1 MLHVHWHRSSPKPG
15 FQGTSSWW
23 PSTTRLPTTRL
34 PTTRLTASLS
44 DNSEEEP
51 LELPTWNWSGSD
63 VFTPLDDR
71 HDRPPLALPA
81 LPGQRR
87 QVVLVRHGQS
97 TWNARSRIQGSSN
110 FSVLTEEGLKQAESS
125 AKVLEDWCFETMYVS
140 PLTRAL
146 QTANIVW
153 GGRSGSVHT
162 LPALREIDLYSF
174 QGLDKSAGRSL
185 YPTIYEAWQR
195 NPTEFEIDGHKP
207 VNELWYRASLAWRE
221 ILGHDAHGPKFARI
235 LVVAHNAVNQALL
248 ATALGLGSTFFRR
261 LTQSNA
267 AFSVLEFDLDPK
279 GDSSLPNVKVER
291 LNYSPQGPFLAH
303 GHSNWSAQKG
313 GGSSLDRL
321 VLVSGDAN
329 SAPVTSSLR
338 MITEDWRIDD
348 IIPLVAVGTP
358 AEQAADVITA
368 LQASLSTPRTA
379 SGRIVLAVA
388 APNACQ
394 LVLEKCLGASL
405 EVAGLGASFTM
416 SEGGVTVINYLRTAQ
431 SVNQGNLLCTNYTNT
446 LQQHVDALDASLPS
460 KQVGSKSGKPQST
473 QSTVRERRKRQ

>member
-1 MLHVHWHRSSPKPG
+1 MRVHGCWYTPKLCPDVKT
-15 FQGTSSWW
+15 FSWQ
-23 PSTTRLPTTRL
+23 PKTRLPKTRL
-34 PTTRLTASLS
+34 PKTRLPASFS
-44 DNSEEEP
+44 DDSEEEP

-71 HDRPPLALPA
+71 HDHPPVALPA

-110 FSVLTEEGLKQAESS
+110 FSVLTEQGLKQAESS
-125 AKVLEDWCFETMYVS
+125 AKVLEDWCFDTMYVS

-185 YPTIYEAWQR
+185 YPTTYEAWQR

-221 ILGHDAHGPKFARI
+221 ILGQDAHQGPSKFARI

-248 ATALGLGSTFFRR
+248 ATALGLDSTFFRR

-267 AFSVLEFDLDPK
+267 AFSVLEFDW
-279 GDSSLPNVKVER
+279 DSSLPNVKVER
-291 LNYSPQGPFLAH
+291 LNYSPQGPFLAF
-303 GHSNWSAQKG
+303 GNSNWSAQKG
-313 GGSSLDRL
+313 ASSMDRL

-348 IIPLVAVGTP
+348 IIPLVAVGSP

-379 SGRIVLAVA
+379 NGRIVLAVA
-388 APNACQ
+388 APSACQ
-394 LVLEKCLGASL
+394 LVLEKCLRGTSF
-405 EVAGLGASFTM
+405 EVSGLGASFTM

-431 SVNQGNLLCTNYTNT
+431 SVSQGNLLCTNYTLS
-446 LQQHVDALDASLPS
+446 LQQHVDAPDVPLPS
-460 KQVGSKSGKPQST
+460 GKRSGSKSGKPQST
-473 QSTVRERRKRQ
+473 QSTVRERRKR